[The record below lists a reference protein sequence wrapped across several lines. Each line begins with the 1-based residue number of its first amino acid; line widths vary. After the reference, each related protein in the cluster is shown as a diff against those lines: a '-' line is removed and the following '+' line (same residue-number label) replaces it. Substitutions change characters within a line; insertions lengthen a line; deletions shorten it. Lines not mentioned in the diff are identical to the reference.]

1 MLVPH
6 YGVKMTLTVGQL
18 AKRFRLSRSTLL
30 YYDRIG
36 LFRPTGRT
44 ESNYRLYSESDVD
57 RLTRIDAFRQAG
69 VPLKDIRAILDADQ
83 AGLRA
88 TLEARLCAINAQ
100 IATLR
105 DQQRLIAKLLR
116 DESVLYRTG
125 SLDKEGWISILR
137 ASGMTDEDM
146 WRWHVEFERLNHR
159 AHEEFLAS
167 LGIPDEEVGEI
178 RKRSRSQ

>member
-1 MLVPH
+1 
-6 YGVKMTLTVGQL
+6 MTLTVGQL
-18 AKRFRLSRSTLL
+18 AKRFGLSRSTLL

-36 LFRPTGRT
+36 LLRPTGRT
-44 ESNYRLYSESDVD
+44 ESNYRLYSESDLE
-57 RLTRIDAFRQAG
+57 RLTRIDDFRQAG
-69 VPLKDIRAILDADQ
+69 VPLKDIRTILDADQ

-88 TLEARLCAINAQ
+88 TLEARLRAINEQVA
-100 IATLR
+100 ALR
-105 DQQRLIAKLLR
+105 DQQRLIARLLR
-116 DESVLYRTG
+116 DESVLYGTG

-146 WRWHVEFERLNHR
+146 WRWHVGFERLNPKV
-159 AHEEFLAS
+159 HEDFLTS